1 MSGQPLL
8 ELVVSIAYGVL
19 SALIPIFNSEIYIA
33 ASQVGGF
40 AEEATTAVGCAIG
53 ISVGKVGTVLAL
65 RRGASFKWM
74 QRIRDRPRKLRTRL
88 RGWTD
93 RMMGLLGESRWGVVI
108 VFLSACVYVPPLYPV
123 TLAVAETQ
131 MSVIAFGIAVLAGRI
146 LLFLAIAFGVS
157 ALVH

>member
-74 QRIRDRPRKLRTRL
+74 QRIRDRP
-88 RGWTD
+88 G
-93 RMMGLLGESRWGVVI
+93 S
-108 VFLSACVYVPPLYPV
+108 PP
-123 TLAVAETQ
+123 ASCGQGCE
-131 MSVIAFGIAVLAGRI
+131 AGRT
-146 LLFLAIAFGVS
+146 A
-157 ALVH
+157 

>member
-1 MSGQPLL
+1 M
-8 ELVVSIAYGVL
+8 
-19 SALIPIFNSEIYIA
+19 
-33 ASQVGGF
+33 
-40 AEEATTAVGCAIG
+40 T
-53 ISVGKVGTVLAL
+53 
-65 RRGASFKWM
+65 
-74 QRIRDRPRKLRTRL
+74 
-88 RGWTD
+88 
-93 RMMGLLGESRWGVVI
+93 I